1 MEQVGSAYANALVE
15 AAQSKGALDAVHA
28 DVDALQVRI
37 KGERRVGG
45 ARRGAERV
53 PPAPVGHERP
63 GRCRR
68 GGACPLPASPLR
80 GHAHALQQGLAP

>member
-37 KGERRVGG
+37 KGERRAGG

-53 PPAPVGHERP
+53 PRRRLATSGPGAADAGAPAPARP
-63 GRCRR
+63 
-68 GGACPLPASPLR
+68 L
-80 GHAHALQQGLAP
+80 H